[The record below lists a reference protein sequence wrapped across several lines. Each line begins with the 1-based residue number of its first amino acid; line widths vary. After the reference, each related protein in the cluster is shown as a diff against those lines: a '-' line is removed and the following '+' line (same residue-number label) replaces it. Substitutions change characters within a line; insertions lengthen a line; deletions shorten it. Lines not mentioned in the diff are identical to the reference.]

1 MHNAPVALPR
11 VMIGTILLNG
21 TLGLGFLF
29 ALLFCLGDV
38 ESVLTSSTG
47 FPIIQIFYNTTGSTS
62 ATSALM
68 MPFIIVAIAST
79 FGLLASASRTLWA
92 FARDDGLPFSA
103 FFARVSQ
110 SSRSAYSI
118 ASQAQC

>member
-29 ALLFCLGDV
+29 ALLFCLGDIDN
-38 ESVLTSSTG
+38 VLSTKTG
-47 FPIIQIFYNTTGSTS
+47 FPIIQIFYNTTNSVA
-62 ATSALM
+62 ATTAMM
-68 MPFIIVAIAST
+68 MPSIVVAVAST

-92 FARDDGLPFSA
+92 FARDGGMPFSLMLS
-103 FFARVSQ
+103 RVSFVLPTH
-110 SSRSAYSI
+110 
-118 ASQAQC
+118 

>member
-1 MHNAPVALPR
+1 MHNASTALPQ

-38 ESVLTSSTG
+38 ESVLTTRTG

-62 ATSALM
+62 ATTALM

-79 FGLLASASRTLWA
+79 FGLLPSASRTLWA
-92 FARDDGLPFSA
+92 FGRDQGLPFSK

-110 SSRSAYSI
+110 DLLIVVSHVQS
-118 ASQAQC
+118 